1 MHPPY
6 TLISAKASQ
15 EGIKCSKAKEWL
27 RPYFPNIYCQCLKS
41 TTRDI
46 LWHSRKFK
54 DFFFPCVAAEL
65 CSFHLMY
72 TRGFQTYNFVLQRGL
87 DFVKMYHL
95 KYECTLGGVKST
107 TIDIKVAS
115 VLQIWSVKWF
125 YLLRLILKVSKS
137 RNKIF
142 EL

>member
-1 MHPPY
+1 MGYLGRASCAVH
-6 TLISAKASQ
+6 LFSAQTSQ

-54 DFFFPCVAAEL
+54 DFFLPCVAAEL

-87 DFVKMYHL
+87 DS
-95 KYECTLGGVKST
+95 TLEGVKST
-107 TIDIKVAS
+107 AIDLKSGTSFTNLECQMVLFIEAHIKS
-115 VLQIWSVKWF
+115 Q
-125 YLLRLILKVSKS
+125 
-137 RNKIF
+137 
-142 EL
+142 